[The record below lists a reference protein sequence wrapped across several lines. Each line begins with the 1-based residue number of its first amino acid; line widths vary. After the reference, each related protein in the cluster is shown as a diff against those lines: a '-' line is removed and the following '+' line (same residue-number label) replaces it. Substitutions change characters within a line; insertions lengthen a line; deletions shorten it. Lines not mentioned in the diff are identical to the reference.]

1 MCSNLVNTKEIALY
15 RAAIWSSIFKVHVW
29 FLFPQLPKSHAEIT
43 GTSYHIWFL
52 SFIFLLPLKLT
63 SGNPSSEA
71 QLQLGVI
78 VERSSFEV
86 ITSLISDFC
95 CSTIRFH
102 SDCGDFAIWRRH
114 HHGDSINV
122 QAYPCLSFRFCS
134 RV

>member
-1 MCSNLVNTKEIALY
+1 MV
-15 RAAIWSSIFKVHVW
+15 
-29 FLFPQLPKSHAEIT
+29 LFPQLPKSHAEIT

-78 VERSSFEV
+78 VERSFFED
-86 ITSLISDFC
+86 ITSLINDFC

-114 HHGDSINV
+114 HGDSVNA
-122 QAYPCLSFRFCS
+122 QAHPCLSSSFFSSQSLNHIHNLVNCF
-134 RV
+134 VVCQ